1 MSLDET
7 DFKIIRVLENDSSQ
21 TYKELASKLR
31 MNESTVRKRVIAL
44 KKKGLRFTII
54 VDTSKLGYKTEADL
68 GVDVDPSKILE
79 IGEQLA
85 KLPGLRM
92 VYTTSGEH
100 DFAVVVWASNREAL
114 SKIVDQVSAMD
125 GVLKVQVSVLVER
138 LK

>member
-1 MSLDET
+1 MPPDET

-21 TYKELASKLR
+21 TYKELASKLG

-44 KKKGLRFTII
+44 KKRGLRFTII
-54 VDTSKLGYKTEADL
+54 VDTSMLGFKTEADL

-79 IGEQLA
+79 VGEQLA
-85 KLPGLRM
+85 KLPSLRM

-100 DFAVVVWASNREAL
+100 DFAVVVWASDREAL
-114 SKIVDQVSAMD
+114 SRIVGEVSAMD